1 MNDKQK
7 LQSQKALDS
16 AHYLHPFTDFRDL
29 SEKGSRI
36 ISSAQGCYIQ
46 DEEHGRLLDGMSGL
60 WCCNLG
66 YTQPKIVE
74 AVYTQLKT
82 LPFYN
87 SFFQCTNMPAA
98 ELAERLTSVAPDYI
112 NNVFYTNSG
121 SEGNDTILRLIAR
134 YWDLKEQPDKRYVIS
149 RKNAY
154 HGSTIAAATLGG
166 MGFMHEQFHTIPNIE
181 HVDQPYWYAEGGDL
195 SPEEFGIKAAQSLE
209 KKILQLGEDN
219 VAAFIAEPIQ
229 GAGGVIIAPDSYWVE
244 IRRIVEKYD
253 ILFVSD
259 EVICGFGRTGKWF
272 GFEHYN
278 MRPDLINFAKAV
290 TNGFQ
295 PLGGVLVGDRVAD
308 VLKARGGE
316 FGHGFTYSGHPV
328 PCAAALAT
336 LDIIQN
342 EKIIE
347 RVATDIG
354 PYFKQQLQTLAD
366 HELVGEVRSLGMMAA
381 LELVEDKAARR
392 RYPQDLG
399 AGGICR
405 DACIRRGLVM
415 RATGDTMII
424 APPLIMTRTQVDE
437 LVSKARQALD
447 DTAGILREKVQS

>member
-66 YTQPKIVE
+66 YSQPKIVE
-74 AVYTQLKT
+74 AVYAQLKT

-166 MGFMHEQFHTIPNIE
+166 MGFMHKQFHTIPNIE

-195 SPEEFGIKAAQSLE
+195 SPEEFGVKAAQSLE
-209 KKILQLGEDN
+209 QKILQLGEDK

-229 GAGGVIIAPDSYWVE
+229 GAGGVIIAPHSYWVE
-244 IRRIVEKYD
+244 IKRIVEKYD

-308 VLKARGGE
+308 VLKTRGGE

-336 LDIIQN
+336 LDIIQS

-347 RVATDIG
+347 RVANDIG

-392 RYPQDLG
+392 RYAEDLG
-399 AGGICR
+399 VGGICR

-424 APPLIMTRTQVDE
+424 APPLIITRTQVDE